1 MVDTMD
7 VVIPRRTRRTHSE
20 AFKQSVISACSETGV
35 SVAGVALANGLN
47 ANQVRRWMRER
58 GVEPP
63 SRRRCEAVTVSGA
76 AAGFV
81 PVALT
86 PAPEP
91 VPVPVI
97 RLDVQRG
104 AARVMIEW
112 PVEAAGACG
121 AWLRDWLA

>member
-1 MVDTMD
+1 MD
-7 VVIPRRTRRTHSE
+7 VVIPCRTRRTHSE
-20 AFKQSVISACSETGV
+20 AFKQSVNSACSETGV

-63 SRRRCEAVTVSGA
+63 SRRRCEAVTVSVA

-91 VPVPVI
+91 VPMPVI

-104 AARVMIEW
+104 AARVKIEW